1 MRFLTVWI
9 FACLLLG
16 TPFLGS
22 NVAELTPAEL
32 LYLQQTEHGVLAVCD
47 GGFAARGETVESAVE
62 ALHDAAPGR
71 LFLGTVDHLV
81 VAGMSVDA
89 AMLMELGLRP
99 AVGVCQAENVE
110 DPDAL
115 AKYLRVHGSDVTLG
129 MLEEDPKLSVPR
141 LVQGETGLV
150 LPGYYYNKEETG

>member
-1 MRFLTVWI
+1 MRFLAVWLL
-9 FACLLLG
+9 ACLLLG

-32 LYLQQTEHGVLAVCD
+32 LVLQQKEGEVLAVCD
-47 GGFAARGETVESAVE
+47 GGFAARGDSVKSAVE
-62 ALHDAAPGR
+62 ALRDAAPGR

-81 VAGMSVDA
+81 VTGLTADA
-89 AMLMELGLRP
+89 ALLMELGLRP
-99 AVGVCQAENVE
+99 AVGVCRAENVE

-115 AKYLRVHGSDVTLG
+115 AKYLRVHGSGVTLG
-129 MLEEDPKLSVPR
+129 MLEEDTSLPVPR